1 MMTSCCDRCAKLD
14 DSLEKIWFVSASHLL
29 QVCYDDY
36 ATVSVGQS
44 LPVRET
50 GRGRFFNGSPV
61 RLTHHCR
68 SDKMGVAQKKRSS
81 RRRSA
86 SGAAGRQPARIS
98 RQGDRASADGK
109 EHGGAGSGEPL
120 ETGGHLEQASWCHIL
135 GRRLCGDVWAGS
147 RNERYPYGADRF
159 LHGAGLERAGVRIG
173 SARVPGN
180 GDAEWPSP
188 PGVRESAEQKE
199 RLGGPAEDIPG
210 EVGLLRNDSGGR
222 SFSRPARGGEPVRRF
237 LEAAWC

>member
-86 SGAAGRQPARIS
+86 SGSPADSRRESPGRAIGPVRTGRNTGAREAESPWRQGGIWNRRPGATFSEDGSAVMSGPATGTSGIRTARTVFCMVPAWNERASGSVRRVCRGTGTLSGPHRRACGRAPSRKNASAGRRKTFLARW
-98 RQGDRASADGK
+98 G
-109 EHGGAGSGEPL
+109 
-120 ETGGHLEQASWCHIL
+120 C
-135 GRRLCGDVWAGS
+135 
-147 RNERYPYGADRF
+147 
-159 LHGAGLERAGVRIG
+159 
-173 SARVPGN
+173 
-180 GDAEWPSP
+180 
-188 PGVRESAEQKE
+188 
-199 RLGGPAEDIPG
+199 
-210 EVGLLRNDSGGR
+210 
-222 SFSRPARGGEPVRRF
+222 
-237 LEAAWC
+237 